1 MITKYDRQLAEKFA
15 ELAHEYDEAVAA
27 RQRHNEGMAL
37 AETLKHS
44 LAFESSETTRAEK
57 LEHCIRVAAGK
68 IRDRDVVGALITLE
82 KGLRL

>member
-1 MITKYDRQLAEKFA
+1 MITPSERKLAEQFA

-37 AETLKHS
+37 AETLKAS
-44 LAFESSETTRAEK
+44 IAFESAETTRAEK
-57 LEHCIRVAAGK
+57 LENAVRVAAGK

-82 KGLRL
+82 KAMKL